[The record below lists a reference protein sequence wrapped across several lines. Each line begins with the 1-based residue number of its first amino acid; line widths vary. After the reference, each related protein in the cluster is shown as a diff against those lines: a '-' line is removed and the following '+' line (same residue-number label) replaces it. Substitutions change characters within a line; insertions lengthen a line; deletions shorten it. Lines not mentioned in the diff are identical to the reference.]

1 MLVEG
6 ESEMHQEK
14 SSRAKNR
21 PQRIIPTRIRRCWI
35 VPMKAVTAVAVLL
48 TSANAA
54 IGQDVKTTDAYRRI
68 RAVIDQTP
76 AIDTHTH
83 LQPFEMMPTDPT
95 ADGPAVTLHSLVAR
109 TYYTWANP
117 LSPWPKDRSFD
128 TWWKLAKD
136 DFDNARATSFYRF
149 LLPAWRDLYD
159 VDFDTITDQQAR
171 ELNRRIGQ
179 NFADDKWY
187 QEVITEKANTELVFV
202 DPYWGRLDFDN
213 AFPPYRFIVPLLNVT
228 SLVRASHPS
237 RAGEKDNPFQYAK
250 KHGLPMDTLDDYLEV
265 VEAIFQA
272 AVKRGCVCLKATHA
286 YERTL
291 DFEKVPKAR
300 AAVAFGK
307 PRDQVTA
314 EEQKDFE
321 DFMFWHITALG
332 AKHNLPFQIHTGQA
346 RIQGSNPMLL
356 VDLIAGNPK
365 TKFILFHGG
374 FPWVGESAVIAQRYR
389 NVWLDSCWLP
399 TLSYSMA
406 RRAYQEWL
414 DAIPADRIMWG
425 SDCVHPEGTYGAT
438 VLTRRC
444 VAEALAEKVVRG
456 ELRIEHA
463 EAIGRKIVRENALKL
478 FPQLK
483 SRLWRDA
490 ESK

>member
-1 MLVEG
+1 
-6 ESEMHQEK
+6 MHRHGRFEP
-14 SSRAKNR
+14 RR
-21 PQRIIPTRIRRCWI
+21 PQWWNASSIDRSRLCLWLKP
-35 VPMKAVTAVAVLL
+35 VAAVVVLL
-48 TSANAA
+48 TVA
-54 IGQDVKTTDAYRRI
+54 IVAVGQDVKTTDAYKRI
-68 RAVIDQTP
+68 RAVIDKTP

-109 TYYTWANP
+109 TYYTWTNP
-117 LSPWPKDRSFD
+117 LSPWPKDKSFD
-128 TWWKLAKD
+128 TWWKSAKD

-159 VDFDTITDQQAR
+159 VDFDTITDQQAQ

-187 QEVITEKANTELVFV
+187 QDVITEKANTELVFV
-202 DPYWGRLDFDN
+202 DPYWGRFEFDN

-237 RAGEKDNPFQYAK
+237 RTGEKDNPFEYAK
-250 KHGLPMDTLDDYLEV
+250 EHGLPMDTLDDYLEL

-291 DFEKVPKAR
+291 DFKKIPKAR

-307 PRDQVTA
+307 PSDQVTA

-321 DFMFWHITALG
+321 DFMFWHITEMS
-332 AKHNLPFQIHTGQA
+332 AKHDLPFQIHTGQA

-356 VDLIAGNPK
+356 CDLIEGNPK

-456 ELRIEHA
+456 ELRVEHA
-463 EAIGRKIVRENALKL
+463 EAIGRKIMRENALKL
-478 FPQLK
+478 FPQLEA
-483 SRLWRDA
+483 RPWRNA

>member
-1 MLVEG
+1 MQKCRQFETG
-6 ESEMHQEK
+6 SPRPWI
-14 SSRAKNR
+14 SRSFLLLKPCA
-21 PQRIIPTRIRRCWI
+21 
-35 VPMKAVTAVAVLL
+35 AVAVLL
-48 TSANAA
+48 AVAIAA
-54 IGQDVKTTDAYRRI
+54 AGQDIKTTDAYNRI
-68 RAVIDQTP
+68 RAVIDSTP
-76 AIDTHTH
+76 AVDTHTH
-83 LQPFEMMPTDPT
+83 LNPFEMMPTDST
-95 ADGPAVTLHSLVAR
+95 ADGSAVTLHSVIGR
-109 TYYTWANP
+109 TYYTWTNP
-117 LSPWPKDRSFD
+117 LSPWPDDRSFD
-128 TWWKLAKD
+128 TWWELARD

-179 NFADDKWY
+179 NYADDKWY
-187 QEVITEKANTELVFV
+187 QDVITEKANIELAFV
-202 DPYWGRLDFDN
+202 DPYWGRLDFES

-237 RAGEKDNPFQYAK
+237 RTGEKDSPFKFAEE
-250 KHGLPMDTLDDYLEV
+250 HGLPMDTLDDYLAV
-265 VEAIFQA
+265 IDSIFRA
-272 AVKRGCVCLKATHA
+272 ALERGCVCLKATHA

-291 DFEKVPKAR
+291 SFEKVPKDR
-300 AAVAFGK
+300 AAIAFGQ
-307 PRDQVTA
+307 PRERVTA
-314 EEQKDFE
+314 AQQKDFE
-321 DFMFWHITALG
+321 DFMFWHITQLG

-356 VDLIAGNPK
+356 VDLIAANPK

-456 ELRIEHA
+456 EVRIEHA
-463 EAIGRKIVRENALKL
+463 EAIGRKIMRENALKL
-478 FPQLK
+478 FPQLE
-483 SRLWRDA
+483 SRLWRGTA
-490 ESK
+490 SK